1 MIELLLV
8 SLIWAFSFGIIKD
21 NLAGVNPAFIT
32 FARLLVAA
40 LIFLPFLRTRRLP
53 GRLSWRL
60 VLTGALQYGVMYVA
74 YNSVFQY
81 LKAYEV
87 ALFTIF
93 TPIYVTL
100 IHDGLQKR
108 FNGLNLGTAALA
120 VVGTGIVEGSGVEN
134 SGILTGFLLMQLS
147 NLCFAFGQ
155 VYYKELLR
163 DTPGIKDRDI
173 FALLYAGGA
182 LVGGLGAITVFSQG
196 GMNLGGKQWLSLLY
210 LGAVA
215 SGLGFFMWNHAARR
229 ARVGV
234 LAIFNDLKIPL
245 AVVVS
250 LLFFG
255 EQADVLRLIAG
266 GAIVA
271 AALALNEMGARR
283 LAQARFLRPRPMR
296 K

>member
-74 YNSVFQY
+74 YNSAFQY

-120 VVGTGIVEGSGVEN
+120 VVGTGIVEGSGVRN
-134 SGILTGFLLMQLS
+134 SGILAGFLLMQLS

-283 LAQARFLRPRPMR
+283 FTQTSPRPVN
-296 K
+296 

>member
-40 LIFLPFLRTRRLP
+40 LVFLPFLRVRRLP

-74 YNSVFQY
+74 YNSAFQY

-173 FALLYAGGA
+173 FALLYAGGV

-229 ARVGV
+229 ARVGI

-271 AALALNEMGARR
+271 AALALNEVGARR
-283 LAQARFLRPRPMR
+283 FTQTSPRPVN
-296 K
+296 